1 MYTAGNMGG
10 AEARCLNIK
19 MVSESLSMACVSGA
33 IHEVTSFG
41 VYMRDSEADQRG
53 LCTDSAF
60 LVDTGMDCSS
70 LSSKDSAF
78 Y

>member
-19 MVSESLSMACVSGA
+19 MLSESLSMACISGA

-41 VYMRDSEADQRG
+41 VY
-53 LCTDSAF
+53 
-60 LVDTGMDCSS
+60 
-70 LSSKDSAF
+70 
-78 Y
+78 